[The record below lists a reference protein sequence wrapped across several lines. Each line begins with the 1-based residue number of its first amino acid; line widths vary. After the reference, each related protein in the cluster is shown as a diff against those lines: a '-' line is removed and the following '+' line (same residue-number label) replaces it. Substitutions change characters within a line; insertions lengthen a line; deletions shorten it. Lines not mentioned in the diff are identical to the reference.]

1 MSAPM
6 KNFAGEFE
14 VEECKN
20 IPEELDLTSVKL
32 NPLKVLYCENVHLPH
47 KEPTTYNNLV
57 EYENVV
63 VRGNVPKS
71 AASRRGRGKQHIESR
86 SRVSILQS
94 QKKVDSDSSG
104 NDEAM
109 AKLIERK
116 KKMNRNVM
124 NRMTSNSNTV
134 VSNHVN
140 SDHVRSFSCLDVCKA
155 RQTTSGVYSV

>member
-6 KNFAGEFE
+6 NNFAGEFEVE

-20 IPEELDLTSVKL
+20 IPEELDLTSVNL

-47 KEPTTYNNLV
+47 KEPTTYNNLA

-63 VRGNVPKS
+63 IRGNVPKLAKS

-94 QKKVDSDSSG
+94 QKKVDGDSSG

-109 AKLIERK
+109 TKLIERK

-124 NRMTSNSNTV
+124 NRMTSNSNWHDFPKHHIYLYFF
-134 VSNHVN
+134 NIIL
-140 SDHVRSFSCLDVCKA
+140 C
-155 RQTTSGVYSV
+155 TTSE